1 MKAHAI
7 SPGLVHFRSESQSII
22 VMELS
27 EYKGRAVRKSGR
39 EIYCQIDSVRSTLIT
54 KYVRLAHDF
63 ITNMGGMLINWPA
76 FFLEGREGMPP
87 QKRKNISPLHLK
99 FICQIC
105 CKINGQCLNRD
116 RMLYVILRWFE
127 AARSY

>member
-63 ITNMGGMLINWPA
+63 ITSMGGMLINRPA
-76 FFLEGREGMPP
+76 FFGGEGG
-87 QKRKNISPLHLK
+87 
-99 FICQIC
+99 
-105 CKINGQCLNRD
+105 D
-116 RMLYVILRWFE
+116 
-127 AARSY
+127 AASKS

>member
-27 EYKGRAVRKSGR
+27 EYKGRAVRESGR

-63 ITNMGGMLINWPA
+63 ITSMGGMLINRPA
-76 FFLEGREGMPP
+76 FFGEGMPP
-87 QKRKNISPLHLK
+87 RNRKNISPLHLK

-105 CKINGQCLNRD
+105 CKINGQRLNRD

>member
-22 VMELS
+22 VIELS

-63 ITNMGGMLINWPA
+63 ITSMGGMLINWPA
-76 FFLEGREGMPP
+76 FLEGR
-87 QKRKNISPLHLK
+87 
-99 FICQIC
+99 
-105 CKINGQCLNRD
+105 D
-116 RMLYVILRWFE
+116 
-127 AARSY
+127 AASKS

>member
-22 VMELS
+22 VIELS

-63 ITNMGGMLINWPA
+63 ITSMGGMLINWPA
-76 FFLEGREGMPP
+76 FLEGRDAAS
-87 QKRKNISPLHLK
+87 KIVKIFSIAFKIHLP
-99 FICQIC
+99 
-105 CKINGQCLNRD
+105 N
-116 RMLYVILRWFE
+116 MLQN
-127 AARSY
+127 

>member
-1 MKAHAI
+1 MKAPAI

-22 VMELS
+22 VIELS

-63 ITNMGGMLINWPA
+63 ITSMGGMLINRRLFGGRRGCRLKIAKIFALA
-76 FFLEGREGMPP
+76 FE
-87 QKRKNISPLHLK
+87 IHLP
-99 FICQIC
+99 
-105 CKINGQCLNRD
+105 N
-116 RMLYVILRWFE
+116 MLQN
-127 AARSY
+127 

>member
-63 ITNMGGMLINWPA
+63 ITSMGGMLINRPA
-76 FFLEGREGMPP
+76 FFGGEGGDAAS
-87 QKRKNISPLHLK
+87 KSSKCFPLAFKIHLP
-99 FICQIC
+99 
-105 CKINGQCLNRD
+105 N
-116 RMLYVILRWFE
+116 MLQN
-127 AARSY
+127 